1 MNLNSTVWLSLKFIT
16 TKYTNLFYKFVYFV
30 VLKRITFKRKT
41 IPMYNLKQYFKPK
54 KNSQFGDRKFF
65 FGLLVFVLEINP
77 EYLLLQYCQ

>member
-30 VLKRITFKRKT
+30 VLKRIIFKRKT

-54 KNSQFGDRKFF
+54 KTHNLGIVSFF
-65 FGLLVFVLEINP
+65 WVIGICIGN
-77 EYLLLQYCQ
+77 